1 LALRNARNEQEMR
14 FTLFSRLFLGYLA
27 IFLLVMAV
35 GIYAVYQL
43 RRIQDITRSMLERDR
58 RILDL
63 GEKLSD
69 AALSQVRYEKKFFI
83 TKDAVIYDELRRFQK
98 DFERLLEQ
106 AGPVAD
112 SRGKVLLKGVKE
124 EYQRY
129 RDLVGEEI
137 ELMRARKAY
146 AEDRYKREKENA
158 VDGILAGLEKLKARG
173 QQRSE
178 GKLTGLVEAGADAH
192 QVAMIIAAVSLALVL
207 AISLLITRSVTRPL
221 TALKERTGQI
231 ARGEFEG
238 NLELTSPPEIA
249 ELARAFNL
257 MSSRLKDLD
266 NMKSEFF
273 ATMSHELRTPLT
285 SIKEG
290 IGLLLEGVGG
300 AVTDKQRR
308 LLRIL
313 AEESDRLIRLVN
325 SLLDLSKME
334 EGMMTY
340 NVEPSSLASVIQ
352 RAVTEI
358 GPLAEAKRIKI
369 EAKVAKQ
376 MPLVKMDPDR
386 ILQAVRNLVGNAV
399 KFTPE
404 GGRVTLSAEQKNGSV
419 EVSVSDTGPGIAAED
434 LPMIFDKYR
443 QGNSKSSYM
452 LRGTGL
458 GLAIVKH
465 IITSHGGHV
474 WVESEAGQGS
484 SFIFVLPS

>member
-1 LALRNARNEQEMR
+1 MR
-14 FTLFSRLFLGYLA
+14 FTLFSRLVLGYLA
-27 IFLLVMAV
+27 IFILVMFV

-63 GEKLSD
+63 GEKLSE

-83 TKDAVIYDELRRFQK
+83 TKDSVIYDELRRFQQ
-98 DFERLLEQ
+98 DFERLLDQ

-112 SRGKVLLKGVKE
+112 ARGKVLLKSVSE
-124 EYQRY
+124 DFQRY
-129 RDLVGEEI
+129 RDLVSEEI
-137 ELMRARKAY
+137 ELMGERKAY
-146 AEDRYKREKENA
+146 AEDRYKLEKESS
-158 VDGILAGLEKLKARG
+158 VDRILAGLERLKVRG

-178 GKLTGLVEAGADAH
+178 GKLTGVAEAGADAH
-192 QVAMIIAAVSLALVL
+192 QVAMIIAAVSLGLVV

-221 TALKERTGQI
+221 SALKERTGQI

-238 NLELTSPPEIA
+238 NLELRSPPEIA
-249 ELARAFNL
+249 ELASAFNL
-257 MSSRLKDLD
+257 MSNRLKALD
-266 NMKSEFF
+266 NMKTEFF

-340 NVEPSSLASVIQ
+340 NVEPASLVSVIQ

-369 EAKVAKQ
+369 EARVAKQ

-386 ILQAVRNLVGNAV
+386 ILQALRNLVGNAV

-419 EVSVSDTGPGIAAED
+419 EVSVIDTGPGISAED

-443 QGNSKSSYM
+443 QGNSSSSYM

>member
-1 LALRNARNEQEMR
+1 MR
-14 FTLFSRLFLGYLA
+14 FTLFSRLVLGYLA
-27 IFLLVMAV
+27 IFILVMAV

-83 TKDAVIYDELRRFQK
+83 TKDAVIYDELQRFQK
-98 DFERLLEQ
+98 DFERLLDQ
-106 AGPVAD
+106 AVPVAD
-112 SRGKVLLKGVKE
+112 SRGKFLLKGVSDD
-124 EYQRY
+124 YQRY

-137 ELMRARKAY
+137 ELMRGQKAY
-146 AEDRYKREKENA
+146 AADRYKLEKEIS
-158 VDGILAGLEKLKARG
+158 VDKILAGLERLKARG

-178 GKLTGLVEAGADAH
+178 GKLTGVAEAGADAH
-192 QVAMIIAAVSLALVL
+192 QVAMIIAAVSLGLVL
-207 AISLLITRSVTRPL
+207 AISLLITRSVTKPL
-221 TALKERTGQI
+221 SALKERTGQI

-249 ELARAFNL
+249 ELAKAFNL
-257 MSSRLKDLD
+257 MSGRLKDLD

-300 AVTDKQRR
+300 AVSDKQRR

-340 NVEPSSLASVIQ
+340 NVEPASLSSVIQ

-386 ILQAVRNLVGNAV
+386 ILQALRNLVGNAV

-443 QGNSKSSYM
+443 QGNSSSSYM

-484 SFIFVLPS
+484 SFIFVLPT

>member
-1 LALRNARNEQEMR
+1 MR
-14 FTLFSRLFLGYLA
+14 FTLFSRLVLGYLA
-27 IFLLVMAV
+27 IFILVMFV

-63 GEKLSD
+63 GEKLSE

-83 TKDAVIYDELRRFQK
+83 TKDSVIYDELRRFQK
-98 DFERLLEQ
+98 DFERLLDQ

-112 SRGKVLLKGVKE
+112 ARGKVLLKSVSE
-124 EYQRY
+124 DYQRY

-137 ELMRARKAY
+137 DLMVDRKAY
-146 AEDRYKREKENA
+146 AEDRYKLEKENS
-158 VDGILAGLEKLKARG
+158 VDRILAGLERLKVRG

-178 GKLTGLVEAGADAH
+178 GKLTGVAEAGADAH
-192 QVAMIIAAVSLALVL
+192 QVAMIIAAVSLGLVL

-221 TALKERTGQI
+221 SALKERTGQI
-231 ARGEFEG
+231 ARGEFDG
-238 NLELTSPPEIA
+238 NLELRSPPEIA

-257 MSSRLKDLD
+257 MSSRLKHLD

-300 AVTDKQRR
+300 TVTDKQRR

-340 NVEPSSLASVIQ
+340 NVEPASLASVIQ

-369 EAKVAKQ
+369 EARVAKQ

-386 ILQAVRNLVGNAV
+386 ILQALRNLVGNAV

-419 EVSVSDTGPGIAAED
+419 AVSVTDTGPGISAED

-443 QGNSKSSYM
+443 QGNSRSSYM

>member
-1 LALRNARNEQEMR
+1 MR
-14 FTLFSRLFLGYLA
+14 FTLFSRLVLGYLA
-27 IFLLVMAV
+27 IFILVMAV

-83 TKDAVIYDELRRFQK
+83 TQDPVMYDELRRFQK

-106 AGPVAD
+106 AAPVAD
-112 SRGKVLLKGVKE
+112 SRGKVLLKGVSE
-124 EYQRY
+124 DFERY

-137 ELMRARKAY
+137 ELMSARRAY
-146 AEDRYKREKENA
+146 AQDRYKQEKENST
-158 VDGILAGLEKLKARG
+158 DRILAGLERLKTRG

-178 GKLTGLVEAGADAH
+178 GKLTGVAEAGADAH
-192 QVAMIIAAVSLALVL
+192 QVAMIIAAVSLGLVV

-249 ELARAFNL
+249 ELAKAFNL

-340 NVEPSSLASVIQ
+340 TVEPSSLASVIQ

-376 MPLVKMDPDR
+376 IPMVKMDPDR
-386 ILQAVRNLVGNAV
+386 ILQALRNLVGNAV

-419 EVSVSDTGPGIAAED
+419 EVSVTDTGPGISAED

-443 QGNSKSSYM
+443 QGNSSASYM

-465 IITSHGGHV
+465 IITSHGGNV

-484 SFIFVLPS
+484 SFIFVLPA

>member
-1 LALRNARNEQEMR
+1 MR
-14 FTLFSRLFLGYLA
+14 FTLFSRLVLGYLA
-27 IFLLVMAV
+27 IFILVMAV

-58 RILDL
+58 RVLDL
-63 GEKLSD
+63 GDKLSE
-69 AALSQVRYEKKFFI
+69 AAISQVRYEKKFFV
-83 TKDAVIYDELRRFQK
+83 TKDQVLYEEMQRFQK
-98 DFERLLEQ
+98 DFERLLNQ
-106 AGPVAD
+106 AGPVSD
-112 SRGKVLLKGVKE
+112 SRGKVLLKNVN
-124 EYQRY
+124 EYYRRY
-129 RDLVGEEI
+129 RDLVSEEI
-137 ELMRARKAY
+137 ELMGARRTYSA
-146 AEDRYKREKENA
+146 DRYKQEKENA
-158 VDGILAGLEKLKARG
+158 VDGILAGLERLKTRG

-178 GKLTGLVEAGADAH
+178 GKLTGVAEAGADAH
-192 QVAMIIAAVSLALVL
+192 QVAMIIAAVSLALVV
-207 AISLLITRSVTRPL
+207 AISLLITRSVTKPL
-221 TALKERTGQI
+221 SALKERTGQI

-238 NLELTSPPEIA
+238 NLELSSPPEIA

-300 AVTDKQRR
+300 TVTDKQRR

-325 SLLDLSKME
+325 SLMDLSKME

-386 ILQAVRNLVGNAV
+386 ILQALRNLVGNAV

-404 GGRVTLSAEQKNGSV
+404 GGWVTLSAEQKNGSV
-419 EVSVSDTGPGIAAED
+419 EVSVTDTGPGISAED

-443 QGNSKSSYM
+443 QGNSSSSYM

-474 WVESEAGQGS
+474 WVESEAGEGS
-484 SFIFVLPS
+484 SFIFVLPN

>member
-1 LALRNARNEQEMR
+1 M
-14 FTLFSRLFLGYLA
+14 
-27 IFLLVMAV
+27 V
-35 GIYAVYQL
+35 
-43 RRIQDITRSMLERDR
+43 
-58 RILDL
+58 
-63 GEKLSD
+63 
-69 AALSQVRYEKKFFI
+69 
-83 TKDAVIYDELRRFQK
+83 
-98 DFERLLEQ
+98 
-106 AGPVAD
+106 
-112 SRGKVLLKGVKE
+112 
-124 EYQRY
+124 
-129 RDLVGEEI
+129 
-137 ELMRARKAY
+137 
-146 AEDRYKREKENA
+146 
-158 VDGILAGLEKLKARG
+158 
-173 QQRSE
+173 
-178 GKLTGLVEAGADAH
+178 
-192 QVAMIIAAVSLALVL
+192 IAAVSLVLVL

-221 TALKERTGQI
+221 SALKERTGQI

-238 NLELTSPPEIA
+238 NLEFSSPPEIA
-249 ELARAFNL
+249 ELASAFNI
-257 MSSRLKDLD
+257 MCDRLKDLD

-300 AVTDKQRR
+300 TVTDKQRR

-334 EGMMTY
+334 AGMMTY
-340 NVEPSSLASVIQ
+340 NLEPASLVSVSQ

-386 ILQAVRNLVGNAV
+386 ILQALRNLVGNAV
-399 KFTPE
+399 KFTPD
-404 GGRVTLSAEQKNGSV
+404 GGRVTLSAEQKNGNV
-419 EVSVSDTGPGIAAED
+419 QVTVTDTGPGIAPDD

-458 GLAIVKH
+458 GLSIVRH